1 MIQILEMEQII
12 QRKNFSEIIA
22 FEFVVVNSEDYE
34 DNTCHGYWKMHL
46 RPLPPRHD
54 LIISPPIYLS
64 KIVCPLI
71 GHEKFF

>member
-46 RPLPPRHD
+46 
-54 LIISPPIYLS
+54 
-64 KIVCPLI
+64 
-71 GHEKFF
+71 